1 MTVDRRAL
9 AYSDQ
14 FSPIL
19 VSRCIAA
26 ARANRP
32 DLIPQPIRSSVVA
45 YVQGK
50 QMTVDVN
57 KWAKDTLYAHR
68 VRTGGDYPLPPE
80 IGSSSSSGGAEF
92 GKLAAKAGFS
102 LAKTIFKLSKF

>member
-19 VSRCIAA
+19 VSRCVAA

-45 YVQGK
+45 YVRGG

-57 KWAKDTLYAHR
+57 KWAKEALYAHR
-68 VRTGGDYPLPPE
+68 VRTGGDYPLPPQ
-80 IGSSSSSGGAEF
+80 ISSGGS
-92 GKLAAKAGFS
+92 GQSMGNVAAKAGFG
-102 LAKTIFKLSKF
+102 LVKTLFKLSKF